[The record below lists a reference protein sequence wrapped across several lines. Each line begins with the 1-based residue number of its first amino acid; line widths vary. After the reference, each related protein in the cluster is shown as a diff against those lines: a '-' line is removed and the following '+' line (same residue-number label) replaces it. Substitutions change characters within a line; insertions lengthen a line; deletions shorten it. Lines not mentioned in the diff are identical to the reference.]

1 MTRGSVTKY
10 APWHSSVVLS
20 HGYDLLQFLSFILL
34 MLKKFTSSF
43 VNYTPRSRV
52 SEFHIGIGLASTRKS
67 AKSHARRL
75 KEHSYNHSHS
85 SSTKNVNQELFQRI
99 LLRICSTNNEGR
111 HSKRISNENRFE
123 LNKRYSGGDKRS
135 FVCSYV
141 CVDR

>member
-1 MTRGSVTKY
+1 MTMESVTKY
-10 APWHSSVVLS
+10 APMHSLIVLS
-20 HGYDLLQFLSFILL
+20 HSYDLLQLLSFILL
-34 MLKKFTSSF
+34 MSEKFTSRF

-52 SEFHIGIGLASTRKS
+52 SEFHIEIGLASTRKS
-67 AKSHARRL
+67 AKSHALRL
-75 KEHSYNHSHS
+75 KEHPYNHSHS

-111 HSKRISNENRFE
+111 HSKRVSNENRFE
-123 LNKRYSGGDKRS
+123 LNKKYSGGDKRS